1 MNQEC
6 EKGALH
12 KNLGVSCLAGRG
24 AKSHKKE
31 VCNLEISLR
40 ANALYILIYPK
51 LRRKEGKERK
61 HCGQYLCSASG
72 WDGYSGRWN
81 LEAET
86 VGLLGDTHG
95 FCGTNYLNLFLSANI
110 N

>member
-51 LRRKEGKERK
+51 LLRKEGRK
-61 HCGQYLCSASG
+61 GKKTLWSIFMFCF
-72 WDGYSGRWN
+72 W
-81 LEAET
+81 
-86 VGLLGDTHG
+86 VGGVLGEMEFG
-95 FCGTNYLNLFLSANI
+95 S
-110 N
+110 